1 MEKINKIPTK
11 VSHLVATLNSD
22 LFLDFNK
29 QCDFIVGQKI
39 TFQKTKFKVIAIQKR
54 LLGEV
59 PNSVWSKILK
69 NIDSLIFFNYTSEK
83 YQFKSGLVSYI
94 SLMNRESLI
103 YRLNQYV
110 HIIFVEEIV

>member
-1 MEKINKIPTK
+1 MEKINKIPTE
-11 VSHLVATLNSD
+11 VSHLVATLKSN
-22 LFLDFNK
+22 LFVDFNK
-29 QCDFIVGQKI
+29 QCNFIVGQKI
-39 TFQKTKFKVIAIQKR
+39 TFHKSKFKVVAIQKR

-69 NIDSLIFFNYTSEK
+69 NIDSMMFFNYISKK
-83 YQFKSGLVSYI
+83 YQFQSGLVSYI
-94 SLMNRESLI
+94 SLMNKESLI